1 MQITKGIE
9 PTEYIL
15 SVLSQQERL
24 EITFR
29 IAEEAFKQ
37 TTLTLEDIEAAVK
50 RIRRKAYEARK
61 KTKGSS

>member
-1 MQITKGIE
+1 MQIVKGIE

-15 SVLSQQERL
+15 SILSQQERL
-24 EITFR
+24 EITFK
-29 IAEEAFKQ
+29 IAKEAFNQ

-50 RIRRKAYEARK
+50 KIRRKAYEKRK

>member
-1 MQITKGIE
+1 MQIVKGIE

-24 EITFR
+24 EITLK
-29 IAEEAFKQ
+29 IAKEAFDQ

-50 RIRRKAYEARK
+50 RIRRKAYGERK